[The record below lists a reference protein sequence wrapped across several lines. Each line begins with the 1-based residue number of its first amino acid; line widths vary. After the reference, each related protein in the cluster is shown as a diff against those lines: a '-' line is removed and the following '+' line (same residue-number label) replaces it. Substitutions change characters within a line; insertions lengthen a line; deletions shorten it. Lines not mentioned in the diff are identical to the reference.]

1 MKDICCM
8 PSRKRT
14 DLIDFITPSRRGHLY
29 YRHILQEAALDPQRW
44 MRHHFIV
51 VFDDDHEDNVQ
62 ALLRWLDK
70 ARETMVLP
78 RVSATNA
85 PMGRPDMLRQLGVS
99 IGSNPYVYF
108 QDDDD
113 PLPLHLDERMAMME
127 HGHLDAVF
135 GATETVTERGIVVEQ
150 FPRIVNSRF
159 VSDVLAGQAL
169 FPSYGHPLAA
179 LYSRE
184 ALDRVPI
191 FDGCHY
197 HNSNSMPFN
206 VRFMNAPG
214 IITVIENVC
223 RRVRLHRDN
232 DTGILHPSAA
242 AELAADIR
250 RWRVHIVSAA
260 VVAFQEMIAEYLE
273 TGWIQTYR
281 EIVTLVDEELEYRKQ
296 RLP

>member
-1 MKDICCM
+1 M
-8 PSRKRT
+8 PNRSRT

-29 YRHILQEAALDPQRW
+29 YRRILQEAALDPQRW

-85 PMGRPDMLRQLGVS
+85 PMGRPDMLRQLGLT

-113 PLPLHLDERMAMME
+113 PLPLHLEERMAMME

-135 GATETVTERGIVVEQ
+135 GATETITERGVTVEQ
-150 FPRIVNSRF
+150 FPRIVHGRF
-159 VSDVLAGQAL
+159 VSDVLAGQAM

-179 LYSRE
+179 LFTRKV
-184 ALDRVPI
+184 LNRVPI
-191 FDGCHY
+191 YDGRHY
-197 HNSNSMPFN
+197 HNGNALPFN
-206 VRFMNAPG
+206 VRFMNSG
-214 IITVIENVC
+214 VIITSLPDIC
-223 RRVRLHRDN
+223 RRVRLHSDN
-232 DTGILHPSAA
+232 DTGILGTRAA
-242 AELAADIR
+242 IELASDIR
-250 RWRVHIVSAA
+250 SWRDHILNPI
-260 VVAFQEMIAEYLE
+260 VARFQDIVADHLE
-273 TGWIQTYR
+273 TGWVQTFR
-281 EIVTLVDEELEYRKQ
+281 EIATLVDEELEF
-296 RLP
+296 